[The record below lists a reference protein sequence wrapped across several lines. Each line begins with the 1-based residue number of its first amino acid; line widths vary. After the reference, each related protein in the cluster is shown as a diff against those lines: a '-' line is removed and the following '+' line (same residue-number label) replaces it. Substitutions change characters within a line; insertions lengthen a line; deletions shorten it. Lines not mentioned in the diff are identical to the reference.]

1 MITFNGSVHLVYMTK
16 HDEQTMPMFVVQKDT
31 KKPSTIQTTY
41 HNPLSQLYF
50 DIDYELVFS
59 QQVAFVLSFIVL
71 AGKIV
76 IQLK

>member
-1 MITFNGSVHLVYMTK
+1 MTK

-31 KKPSTIQTTY
+31 MKPSTTQTTY

-59 QQVAFVLSFIVL
+59 QQVAFVLFFHCF
-71 AGKIV
+71 GW
-76 IQLK
+76 